1 MRSKAVDSIKAG
13 WAQID
18 ITPPLG
24 LPMGGRGARFTDGA
38 SIRDPLYAQACALQD
53 STGRRTLWISIDL
66 IGLASQIGLPLRVD
80 VAAYTG
86 IPREA
91 VILNYA
97 HTHSGPMTNFDK
109 YPILRPKPEGLRA
122 YERDLR
128 TRILRVA
135 CDAVERLRPASA
147 TLYQGA
153 SDVGINRR
161 DRNAA
166 GEMAMAPNP
175 AGAYNPELW
184 VVDVVADDGGRCVV
198 FSYGC
203 HAVIA
208 YGFAYDAISA
218 DYPGA
223 ARRQIEEALG
233 GGVHCQFVQGL
244 AGDVRPRV
252 LADLE
257 QGRFRKATPADL
269 EQAGRE
275 LAGAVVGALAGAGEP
290 LELELRAAGGWF
302 QAVRDVDA
310 LPPLAHWQAMAERE
324 EELYRNVGRYW
335 AAFFEAGWPAVRAT
349 PWEVGLLQLTRE
361 RRIAWLAGE
370 VVAEWGP
377 HLRRWLD
384 DEDLIVW
391 GYCQDLPGYL
401 PTDELLPEGGYEV
414 AQSNLNCQTGPAP
427 LAAGVNEAVRARV
440 LGLAKQVISD
450 EGE

>member
-1 MRSKAVDSIKAG
+1 VDNIRAG
-13 WAQID
+13 WARID

-38 SIRDPLYAQACALQD
+38 SIRDPLYAQACALED
-53 STGRRTLWISIDL
+53 GAGHRTLWISIDL
-66 IGLASQIGLPLRVD
+66 IGLASAIGLPLRVD

-109 YPILRPKPEGLRA
+109 YPILCPKPEGLRA
-122 YERDLR
+122 YEQALR
-128 TRILRVA
+128 YKILRVA
-135 CDAVERLRPASA
+135 CDAVDRLRPSSI

-161 DRNAA
+161 NRNEV

-184 VVDVVADDGGRCVV
+184 VMDVVASDGGRCVV
-198 FSYGC
+198 FNYGC

-208 YGFAYDAISA
+208 YGFTYDAISA
-218 DYPGA
+218 DYPA
-223 ARRQIEEALG
+223 VARQHVAEVLG
-233 GGVHCQFVQGL
+233 SGVHCQFVQGL
-244 AGDVRPRV
+244 AGNVRPRV

-275 LAGAVVGALAGAGEP
+275 LAGDVVNALAGSGEP
-290 LELELRAAGGWF
+290 LDLELRAAGGWF
-302 QAVRDVDA
+302 QAMRDVDA
-310 LPPLAHWQAMAERE
+310 IPPLAHWQAMAKRG
-324 EELYRNVGRYW
+324 EELYRNIGRYW
-335 AAFFEAGWPAVRAT
+335 SAFFEAGWPAVRAT
-349 PWEVGLLQLTRE
+349 PWEMGLLQLTPE

-384 DEDLIVW
+384 DENLIVW

-427 LAAGVNEAVRARV
+427 LATGVNEAVRKRV
-440 LGLAKQVISD
+440 LGLAEQIALDK
-450 EGE
+450 GE